1 MAAEI
6 KTVTFHG
13 VCLARAELTL
23 VSKRIGT
30 PFKLKG
36 IHVTFA
42 LGCINLL
49 LVRCFTAADDEAP
62 AAGQPN
68 GVSILRDYGQVDYLV
83 GDDTKKEILHEL
95 EVAESGSWL
104 KVHAENA
111 DFFDHAVDVQ
121 IQIETY

>member
-1 MAAEI
+1 MAAEL
-6 KTVTFHG
+6 KTVTFYG
-13 VCLARAELTL
+13 VCLARGELTL

-83 GDDTKKEILHEL
+83 GDDTKKEILHEV
-95 EVAESGSWL
+95 EVAEAGAWL
-104 KVHAENA
+104 KVHGENA

>member
-1 MAAEI
+1 MAAEL
-6 KTVTFHG
+6 KTVTFYG

-30 PFKLKG
+30 PFRLKG
-36 IHVTFA
+36 IHATFP

-49 LVRCFTAADDEAP
+49 LLRFFTASDNEGP

-68 GVSILRDYGQVDYLV
+68 GVNLLRDFGQVDYVV

-95 EVAESGSWL
+95 EVAEAGTYL
-104 KVHAENA
+104 KVHGENQ
-111 DFFDHAVDVQ
+111 DYFDHAVDVQ
-121 IQIETY
+121 ILIETY

>member
-6 KTVTFHG
+6 KTVTFYG

-83 GDDTKKEILHEL
+83 GDNTKKEILHEV

-104 KVHAENA
+104 KVHGENA